1 MHTTTRTTAAAGILA
16 ALLLT
21 GCGNSDD
28 GQAGADP
35 EPTIT
40 AATDDPTTE
49 TPAPDPD
56 DDGTVGLT
64 AEVEYED
71 GTQVSLGEFTR
82 GKSGEYGYP
91 ANAPYL
97 RFDVKLVNGSS
108 ETMPLGDV
116 YVVCSYGEPEQT
128 EGEQVFDDKVEDQ
141 PMGHLRAGKTA
152 TVPVACEVPEGETH
166 VQIEVTP
173 GVELETAIFV
183 GEVE

>member
-1 MHTTTRTTAAAGILA
+1 MHTRTRTTTAAALLA

-21 GCGNSDD
+21 GCGSDND

-40 AATDDPTTE
+40 AATEDPTD

-64 AEVEYED
+64 ADVEYED
-71 GTQVSLGEFTR
+71 GTQVSLSEFTR
-82 GKSGEYGYP
+82 GTSSADGYP

-97 RFDVKLVNGSS
+97 RFDVKLINGSS
-108 ETMPLGDV
+108 ETMTLGDV
-116 YVVCSYGEPEQT
+116 YVVCSYGEQEQT
-128 EGEQVFDDKVEDQ
+128 ESEQVFDDQVEDQ

>member
-1 MHTTTRTTAAAGILA
+1 MQRHTVPAIAAAAL

-21 GCGNSDD
+21 TGCGNAGD
-28 GQAGADP
+28 QAEADP
-35 EPTIT
+35 EPTVT

-49 TPAPDPD
+49 TPAPDPE

-71 GTQVSLGEFTR
+71 GTELSIDGFTR
-82 GKSGEYGYP
+82 GTSGEYGYP

-97 RFDVKLVNGSS
+97 RFDVKLINGSDA
-108 ETMPLGDV
+108 TMSLGDV
-116 YVVCSYGEPEQT
+116 YVVCSYGKPEQT
-128 EGEQVFDDKVEDQ
+128 ESEQVFDDKVEDQ

-152 TVPVACEVPEGETH
+152 VVPVACEMPEDETH